1 MATFPTSL
9 PAALRSGYGLTQ
21 QSQTIRTDM
30 ETGSPRVR
38 RRSAVRID
46 HIDVGWVF
54 TDTQMDTFRTWF
66 DSSADCAGGAAWFT
80 LTLKSGDGSSV
91 SAEARFMKDWQA
103 QLTAAAIWNV
113 TAQLEV
119 RYA

>member
-9 PAALRSGYGLTQ
+9 PTPLATGYGITPQ
-21 QSQTIRTDM
+21 PQTIRTEM

-54 TDTQMDTFRTWF
+54 TDAQMDIFRTWF
-66 DSSADCAGGAAWFT
+66 DSPTDCAGGASWFT
-80 LTLKSGDGSSV
+80 ITIKSGDGSTV
-91 SAEARFMKDWQA
+91 SADARFMQDWKS
-103 QLTAAAIWNV
+103 QLAGRAMWNV